1 MNPTSLFPHS
11 KALQAIEKLDV
22 HPKLKM
28 LLGCM
33 LRKRKPPRALFD
45 SDASYYY
52 HLYYVKPKIATCGKA
67 IVVSELRDGKRVA
80 FTHLRFYV
88 SNSYVLLVVNIKVD
102 DCDKDLTDCRSPPW
116 YVISSRRYLYLYGV
130 NGDSVFVNEVHI
142 GPVSYESL
150 YEEGPIEIYKT
161 ADQDIKMNV
170 LGYMYD
176 CDSENVRISTTGSYR
191 VQGDI
196 VLRVMK
202 DIDMTDIRDQL
213 ARHLELLKLD
223 IVNRILLSKGLSPVF
238 RFNNRHNCFEL
249 VFEFLGPR
257 YGSVDYLEKLKALL
271 SKELKELGY
280 GLSSIGDKCGLAGYH
295 VCEGPR
301 RRYCDVIL
309 NIECRRDSKELD
321 ELVNELTRTFDN
333 LPFTNIEFNIGNHH
347 VKMSNVKSLS
357 FTFKPSKQP
366 LSLNENIIFI
376 SRPLTYHVTPRTE
389 ITMTHP
395 EHGIINITFA
405 DHFYITFDHVFTP
418 DTFTIWRNRA
428 ILRALET

>member
-1 MNPTSLFPHS
+1 MNHTSLFSPS
-11 KALQAIEKLDV
+11 KALRAIEKLDV

-28 LLGCM
+28 LLTYM

-67 IVVSELRDGKRVA
+67 IVVRELRDGKRVA
-80 FTHLRFYV
+80 FTRLRFFV
-88 SNSYVLLVVNIKVD
+88 SNSYVLLVVNIEVK
-102 DCDKDLTDCRSPPW
+102 DCNADLTDCGSPPW
-116 YVISSRRYLYLYGV
+116 YVISSRRYLYLYGI
-130 NGDSVFVNEVHI
+130 NGDSLFVNEVHI
-142 GPVSYESL
+142 GPVSYEPL

-161 ADQDIKMNV
+161 TDQDIKMNV

-176 CDSENVRISTTGSYR
+176 CDSESVRISATGSYR

-196 VLRVMK
+196 VLRVAK
-202 DIDMTDIRDQL
+202 NIDMYDIREQL

-223 IVNRILLSKGLSPVF
+223 VVNRILLSKGLSPTF
-238 RFNNRHNCFEL
+238 RFNNRRNSFEL
-249 VFEFLGPR
+249 VFEFLEPR
-257 YGSVDYLEKLKALL
+257 YGSVDYLEKIRMLL
-271 SKELKELGY
+271 SKELRELGY
-280 GLSSIGDKCGLAGYH
+280 KLSSIGDKCRLDGYH
-295 VCEGPR
+295 ICEGPR

-309 NIECRRDSKELD
+309 YTVCERDSKELD

-347 VKMSNVKSLS
+347 VKMSNAKSLS
-357 FTFKPSKQP
+357 FAFKPSKQP
-366 LSLNENIIFI
+366 LSLNENIVFI
-376 SRPLTYHVTPRTE
+376 SRPLTYYVTPRTE

-395 EHGIINITFA
+395 EHGITNITFT
-405 DHFYITFDHVFTP
+405 DNFYITFDHVFTP

-428 ILRALET
+428 ILRALEI